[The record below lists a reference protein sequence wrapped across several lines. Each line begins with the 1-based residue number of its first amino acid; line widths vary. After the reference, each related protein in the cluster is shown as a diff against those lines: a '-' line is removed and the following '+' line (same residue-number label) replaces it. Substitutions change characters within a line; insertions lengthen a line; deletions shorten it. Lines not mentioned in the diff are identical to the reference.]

1 MTRWMRLGWR
11 LLGAHVW
18 IFFLFLYAPIVMLI
32 VYSFNSNTVSMMTWS
47 GFTFDWYLRIFANL
61 GIIGHDRAFVGAENL
76 QLYSDPAL
84 GRSVRNSLIV
94 GFSAASL
101 ATVIGTL
108 TAIGLDRFRFL
119 GRTAYRG
126 FLLVPIVIPDIVL
139 GLALLI
145 FLSSI
150 AFPLGRISVIL
161 AHTIFLSS
169 YVTIVVGSRLAGMDR
184 TLEEASAD
192 LGAKQLTTFRRI
204 TLPQL
209 APALVGGFLLSLVI
223 SFDDLVI
230 AFFTS
235 GVGATTLPIFLFSAI
250 KRNVSPEINAVACL
264 MIVVSM
270 LIVAL
275 ALVIR
280 RPSVTGFSITKR
292 KGN

>member
-1 MTRWMRLGWR
+1 MTSWMKTGWR
-11 LLGAHVW
+11 LLAAHTW
-18 IFFLFLYAPIVMLI
+18 LFFLFLYAPIVMLI
-32 VYSFNSNTVSMMTWS
+32 VYSFNSNTVSMMTWN
-47 GFTFDWYLRIFANL
+47 GFTFDWYLRVFANL
-61 GIIGHDRAFVGAENL
+61 GLISSDRTFLGAENL

-84 GRSVRNSLIV
+84 GRSLNNSLIV

-108 TAIGLDRFRFL
+108 TALGLDRYRFR
-119 GRTAYRG
+119 GRAAYQS

-145 FLSSI
+145 FLSAI

-161 AHTIFLSS
+161 SHTIFLSS

-184 TLEEASAD
+184 TFEEASAD
-192 LGAKQLTTFRRI
+192 LGARPLTTFRRV

-209 APALVGGFLLSLVI
+209 TPALVGAFLLSLVI

-230 AFFTS
+230 AFFTC
-235 GVGATTLPIFLFSAI
+235 GVGSTTLPVFLFSAI

-270 LIVAL
+270 AIVAL
-275 ALVIR
+275 ALLVR
-280 RPSVTGFSITKR
+280 RPTLESSIKE
-292 KGN
+292 GN